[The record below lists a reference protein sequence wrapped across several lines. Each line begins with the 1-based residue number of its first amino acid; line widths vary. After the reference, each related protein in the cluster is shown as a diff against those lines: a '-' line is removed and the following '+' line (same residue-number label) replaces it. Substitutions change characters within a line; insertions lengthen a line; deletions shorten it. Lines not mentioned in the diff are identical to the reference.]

1 MRERAAAL
9 DGLAMH
15 VRERAAVVVVHLV
28 PTQGL
33 CARAPPQCRWYC
45 RLTRPAT
52 HITPHAPAYAG
63 TRKSALA
70 EPEQTAAAIDAAGWM
85 HSGDLATLDSDGYA
99 NIVGRLKDM
108 VVRGG
113 ENVYPREVSERR
125 AAGR

>member
-1 MRERAAAL
+1 
-9 DGLAMH
+9 
-15 VRERAAVVVVHLV
+15 
-28 PTQGL
+28 
-33 CARAPPQCRWYC
+33 
-45 RLTRPAT
+45 
-52 HITPHAPAYAG
+52 
-63 TRKSALA
+63 
-70 EPEQTAAAIDAAGWM
+70 M